1 MNIGKDI
8 EEDWVQITKQLR
20 RFPLSGYFVIL
31 MRETGLRTLSKQY
44 GGRRIKILK
53 GSEVLSIR
61 HALL

>member
-8 EEDWVQITKQLR
+8 EEDWVQVTKQLR

-31 MRETGLRTLSKQY
+31 MREMGLRTLSKQY

-53 GSEVLSIR
+53 GSEVLFIR